1 MSSDK
6 VAISVQ
12 GISKMYQIYARPGD
26 RLKQIIV
33 PRLKRMMFIDSVD
46 YFEYFWALQDVS
58 FEVKKGHTVGIIGRN
73 GSGKSTLLQLVC
85 GTLSPTFGQVEV
97 NGRVAALLELGAGF
111 NTEFTGRENVYLN
124 AALLGLGQRETD
136 DRYQSI
142 VDFADIGQFIDQP
155 VKSYSS
161 GMVVRLAFA
170 IAINVDATV
179 LVIDEA
185 LAVGDELF
193 QRKCFAKL
201 ESLKESGV
209 TILFVSHSASAVV
222 ELCDQAMLLE
232 DGKRLAM
239 GEPKYIVGQYQ
250 KMLFAS
256 DELRESLKSEL
267 CEKDRL
273 DRSRTSEDTKEQD
286 SASSVEDFFDPALH
300 PESTI
305 EYESRGAVIENLRIT
320 TLAGKQVN
328 HLVRGRRY
336 VYCYDVRFTCETK
349 FIQFGML
356 IKTTSG
362 VALGGYHSS
371 TTGKTGIAKAETG
384 EIITAKFEFRCAL
397 NSGIYYL
404 NAGVVGTVDG
414 EERHIHR
421 LLDGCCFRVID
432 EPELLAQGKVDFD
445 ISYRL

>member
-1 MSSDK
+1 MSSDE

-161 GMVVRLAFA
+161 GACSRRRVVPAK
-170 IAINVDATV
+170 V
-179 LVIDEA
+179 L
-185 LAVGDELF
+185 
-193 QRKCFAKL
+193 R
-201 ESLKESGV
+201 
-209 TILFVSHSASAVV
+209 
-222 ELCDQAMLLE
+222 
-232 DGKRLAM
+232 
-239 GEPKYIVGQYQ
+239 
-250 KMLFAS
+250 
-256 DELRESLKSEL
+256 
-267 CEKDRL
+267 
-273 DRSRTSEDTKEQD
+273 
-286 SASSVEDFFDPALH
+286 
-300 PESTI
+300 
-305 EYESRGAVIENLRIT
+305 
-320 TLAGKQVN
+320 
-328 HLVRGRRY
+328 
-336 VYCYDVRFTCETK
+336 
-349 FIQFGML
+349 
-356 IKTTSG
+356 
-362 VALGGYHSS
+362 
-371 TTGKTGIAKAETG
+371 KTGIFKREWSYH
-384 EIITAKFEFRCAL
+384 FVCLSFRECSCRVVR
-397 NSGIYYL
+397 SGHV
-404 NAGVVGTVDG
+404 AGG
-414 EERHIHR
+414 R
-421 LLDGCCFRVID
+421 
-432 EPELLAQGKVDFD
+432 
-445 ISYRL
+445 